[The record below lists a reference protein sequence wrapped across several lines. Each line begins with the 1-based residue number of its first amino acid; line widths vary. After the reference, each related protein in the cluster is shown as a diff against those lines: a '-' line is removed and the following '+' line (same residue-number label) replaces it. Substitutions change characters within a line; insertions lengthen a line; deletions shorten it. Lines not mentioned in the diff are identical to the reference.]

1 MKILLEKS
9 RVLVIVLFVGIGVYF
24 SIKTRFVLNIIMV
37 FITKQSGGL
46 KGIGQNLDNG
56 SKNSENQ

>member
-1 MKILLEKS
+1 MDV
-9 RVLVIVLFVGIGVYF
+9 RCNGQHF
-24 SIKTRFVLNIIMV
+24 TD
-37 FITKQSGGL
+37 FITPRENPRRRSVGLQNEATTGQSLGFSSGGL